1 MGLGMSL
8 FKPNSSRVD
17 KLENQVIN
25 LRQRVSELERD
36 LTYLYKHYVERENE
50 NSNR

>member
-1 MGLGMSL
+1 MGLDMGP
-8 FKPNSSRVD
+8 FRPNSSRVD
-17 KLENQVIN
+17 KLENQVVN
-25 LRQRVSELERD
+25 LRQRVAELERD

>member
-1 MGLGMSL
+1 MNSP

-25 LRQRVSELERD
+25 LRTRVAELERD
-36 LTYLYKHYVERENE
+36 LTYLYKHMRQLEEGNVILD
-50 NSNR
+50 